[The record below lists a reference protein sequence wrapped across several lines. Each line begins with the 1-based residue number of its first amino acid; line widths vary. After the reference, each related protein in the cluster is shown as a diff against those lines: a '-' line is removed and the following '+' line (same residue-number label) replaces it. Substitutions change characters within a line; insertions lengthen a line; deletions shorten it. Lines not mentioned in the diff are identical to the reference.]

1 MPKVFHLL
9 VLGRFKSEYLTSYG
23 KKLKE
28 RFHIWKQQ
36 KLATFPFAPIS
47 PSIHH
52 LLWGCMGLEAKS
64 AYFSNTL
71 SQFKKKDN
79 QIIQYKTKQ
88 KHLETHF
95 HFHLKASLM
104 LTLRKQNEG
113 GVRKDKQQII
123 WASVKTIR
131 AVGGGNCLDLF
142 WEALQHLNK
151 PD

>member
-1 MPKVFHLL
+1 
-9 VLGRFKSEYLTSYG
+9 
-23 KKLKE
+23 
-28 RFHIWKQQ
+28 
-36 KLATFPFAPIS
+36 
-47 PSIHH
+47 
-52 LLWGCMGLEAKS
+52 MGLEAKS
-64 AYFSNTL
+64 TYFSNTL

-142 WEALQHLNK
+142 
-151 PD
+151 